1 VAAITEGVSDG
12 LLDAAEL
19 EAIQNAI
26 REVAP
31 KRSASSY
38 DPDVEP
44 TRLALIAD
52 DRSVEAARPLLLT
65 VMNRWVRRAT
75 KALRNY
81 LPSGATTWQLD
92 VVGAEAVDGQAT
104 KEELRGAWIAGGTC
118 GPAELVFAVQGP
130 VIDVAAAKRCG
141 AAEPASETTRTP
153 SAISLRLFQPVG
165 RTLFESLAPAWQEIF
180 DSELAT
186 SNDIG
191 IVARLIEA
199 RTVVRVTLAFSGS
212 VTGRVQIYARPEAL
226 VPKPAALA
234 AIKAKSLSVAN
245 ALSNVPVELVVELGT
260 LRLSLGKIRSLER
273 GTTYTLPSFVDSRV
287 PVFCAGVLKAWAK
300 PVVCRGVLAI
310 QIISIVHGQGTQS

>member
-1 VAAITEGVSDG
+1 MSDG

-31 KRSASSY
+31 KRGGASGL

-52 DRSVEAARPLLLT
+52 DRSVEAARPVLLT

-75 KALRNY
+75 KALRNA
-81 LPSGATTWQLD
+81 LPGTWQLD
-92 VVGAEAVDGQAT
+92 VVGAESVDGQNA

-118 GPAELVFAVQGP
+118 GPSELVFAVQGA
-130 VIDVAAAKRCG
+130 VIDIAAAKRCG
-141 AAEPASETTRTP
+141 ASGEPDSDGSRPP

-165 RTLFESLAPAWQEIF
+165 KTVFESLAPSWQEIF
-180 DSELAT
+180 DAELEM
-186 SNDIG
+186 SNDLG

-199 RTVVRVTLAFSGS
+199 RTVVRATLTFSGS
-212 VTGRVQIYARPEAL
+212 VNGRVMIYARPELL
-226 VPKPAALA
+226 VPKPQALA
-234 AIKAKSLSVAN
+234 AVRAEKLSVAN
-245 ALSNVPVELVVELGT
+245 ALSNVPVELVAELGT
-260 LRLSLGKIRSLER
+260 LRMSLGKIRSLER
-273 GTTYTLPSFVDSRV
+273 GSMHALPNFVDSRV
-287 PVFCAGVLKAWAK
+287 PVYVAGVLKAWAK

>member
-31 KRSASSY
+31 KRSGSSF

-81 LPSGATTWQLD
+81 LPGQWQLD
-92 VVGAEAVDGQAT
+92 VVGAEAVEGQSA

-141 AAEPASETTRTP
+141 ALEPASETTRTP

-165 RTLFESLAPAWQEIF
+165 RTLFESLAPSWQEIF
-180 DSELAT
+180 DSELT
-186 SNDIG
+186 GSNDIG
-191 IVARLIEA
+191 IIARLIEA

-212 VTGRVQIYARPEAL
+212 MTGRVQIYARPEAL

-234 AIKAKSLSVAN
+234 AIQAKSLSVAN
-245 ALSNVPVELVVELGT
+245 ALSNVPVEVVVELGT

-273 GTTYTLPSFVDSRV
+273 GASFTLPSFVDSRV

-300 PVVCRGVLAI
+300 PVVCRGVLAV

>member
-1 VAAITEGVSDG
+1 MSDG

-31 KRSASSY
+31 KSRGGSGL

-52 DRSVEAARPLLLT
+52 DRSVEAARPILLT

-75 KALRNY
+75 KALRNH
-81 LPSGATTWQLD
+81 LPGTWQLD
-92 VVGAEAVDGQAT
+92 VVGAEAVDGQNA

-118 GPAELVFAVQGP
+118 GPAELVFAIQGS
-130 VIDVAAAKRCG
+130 VIDIAAAKRCG
-141 AAEPASETTRTP
+141 AAEPEADSAKPP

-165 RTLFESLAPAWQEIF
+165 KSVFESLAPSWQEIF
-180 DSELAT
+180 DNELVHT
-186 SNDIG
+186 NDLA

-199 RTVVRVTLAFSGS
+199 RTVVRATLTFSGS
-212 VTGRVQIYARPEAL
+212 VTGRVMIYARPELL
-226 VPKPAALA
+226 VPKPHALA
-234 AIKAKSLSVAN
+234 AVKAQALSVAN

-260 LRLSLGKIRSLER
+260 LRMSLGKIRSLQK
-273 GTTYTLPSFVDSRV
+273 GSLHTLPNFVDSRV
-287 PVFCAGVLKAWAK
+287 PVYVAGVLKAWAK